1 MTLIPD
7 SRDINQDLALKPS
20 NMNGAGFNYTL
31 QTDGQEA
38 DVDDSPDRGEIRW
51 EMQYIKNPKAALREE
66 EIAEAGIC

>member
-1 MTLIPD
+1 
-7 SRDINQDLALKPS
+7 
-20 NMNGAGFNYTL
+20 MNGAGFNYTL

-38 DVDDSPDRGEIRW
+38 DVDYSPDRGEIRW

>member
-1 MTLIPD
+1 
-7 SRDINQDLALKPS
+7 
-20 NMNGAGFNYTL
+20 MNGAGFNYTL

-66 EIAEAGIC
+66 EIEEAGIC